1 MKCCWGNEREMSSE
15 RWFGLGSFI
24 PTFLGQS
31 VYPCCPG
38 VPFTLKD
45 IPVYM
50 INYMAILLVYHYYKT
65 GFYII
70 DDGESTGRR

>member
-1 MKCCWGNEREMSSE
+1 MSSE
-15 RWFGLGSFI
+15 RWYGLGSFI
-24 PTFLGQS
+24 PIFLGQS
-31 VYPCCPG
+31 VYSCCPG

-50 INYMAILLVYHYYKT
+50 INYMAILLIYHYYKT

-70 DDGESTGRR
+70 GDGESKGRR